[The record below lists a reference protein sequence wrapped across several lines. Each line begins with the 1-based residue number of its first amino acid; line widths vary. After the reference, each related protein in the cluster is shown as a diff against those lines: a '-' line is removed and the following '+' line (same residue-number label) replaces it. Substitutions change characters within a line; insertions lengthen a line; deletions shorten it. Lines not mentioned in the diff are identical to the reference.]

1 MRLHFDKVILEI
13 IGFISSFL
21 LAELYY
27 VVFIFGTNYYL
38 LMKIYNNNNI
48 LKNDFLIKILG
59 TLKNLRDH

>member
-21 LAELYY
+21 PELYY
-27 VVFIFGTNYYL
+27 VVFLFGTNYYL
-38 LMKIYNNNNI
+38 LMKIYNNNI

>member
-21 LAELYY
+21 LPELYY

-38 LMKIYNNNNI
+38 SMKIYNNNI

>member
-21 LAELYY
+21 LPELYY

-48 LKNDFLIKILG
+48 LKNDFLIKILD
-59 TLKNLRDH
+59 RDPKES

>member
-38 LMKIYNNNNI
+38 SMKIYNNNI

>member
-21 LAELYY
+21 LPELYY

-38 LMKIYNNNNI
+38 LMKIYSNNI